1 MDDAAV
7 ILRTYGLGK
16 RFGKRVAVENLD
28 VEVRQGD
35 IYGFLG
41 PNGAGKST
49 TIRMIL
55 SLIVPTTGRL
65 ELFGKDVRNDRSVL
79 ARVGGLVER
88 PDFYLYLS
96 ARKNLEIVSALYGR
110 VDHAR
115 IDEVLAIVGL
125 SDRAGDRV
133 KAYSHGMKQRL
144 GIAQALLPNP
154 ALLILDEPT
163 NGLDPQ
169 GMKEVREL
177 IRRLSREHGMTIF
190 LSSHLLHEIELVA
203 TRMCIL
209 HQGRL
214 VVQGLVEELLGRD
227 RIAVRITADPRAD
240 ALRLLE
246 NCGWVGEIAEHEDQL
261 SCVIAQEDL
270 SRSNALLVEAGIS
283 VSAFAPRRSLEDYFL
298 GITGKPAEGG
308 EV

>member
-7 ILRTYGLGK
+7 ILRTFGLGK
-16 RFGKRVAVENLD
+16 RFGKRIAVENLD
-28 VEVRQGD
+28 IEVRQGD

-65 ELFGKDVRNDRSVL
+65 ELFGQDVRSDRSVL

-96 ARKNLEIVSALYGR
+96 ARRNLEIVSALYGN
-110 VDHAR
+110 VDHTR
-115 IDEVLAIVGL
+115 IDEVLGIVGL
-125 SDRAGDRV
+125 SDRAGDKV

-177 IRRLSREHGMTIF
+177 ILHLSREHGMTIF

-209 HQGRL
+209 HEGRL
-214 VVQGLVEELLGRD
+214 VVQGVVEELLGRD
-227 RIAVRITADPRAD
+227 RIAVRISADPLPD
-240 ALRLLE
+240 ARRLLE
-246 NCGWVGEIAEHEDQL
+246 NCGWVGEVAEHEGQL
-261 SCVIAQEDL
+261 SCVIAQDDL
-270 SRSNALLVEAGIS
+270 SRANALLVHADIS
-283 VSAFAPRRSLEDYFL
+283 VSSISPRRSLEDYFL
-298 GITGKPAEGG
+298 GITETPAEGDAL
-308 EV
+308 

>member
-1 MDDAAV
+1 MDDADV

-16 RFGKRVAVENLD
+16 NFGKRTAVEQLD
-28 VEVRQGD
+28 IAVHRGD

-55 SLIVPTTGRL
+55 SLIVPSAGRL
-65 ELFGKDVRNDRSVL
+65 ELFGRDVRDDRSVL
-79 ARVGGLVER
+79 AQVGGLVER

-96 ARKNLEIVSALYGR
+96 ARKNLEIISALYGR
-110 VDHAR
+110 VDHTR
-115 IDEVLAIVGL
+115 IEEVLRIVGL
-125 SDRAGDRV
+125 ADRADDRV

-144 GIAQALLPNP
+144 GIAQALLPDP
-154 ALLILDEPT
+154 ELLILDEPT

-177 IRRLSREHGMTIF
+177 ILRLCGEHGMTIF
-190 LSSHLLHEIELVA
+190 LSSHLLHEIEQVA

-209 HQGRL
+209 HRGRL
-214 VVQGLVEELLGRD
+214 VVEGSVRELLGHD
-227 RIAVRITADPRAD
+227 RIAVRISATPMEKAEQ
-240 ALRLLE
+240 LLAE
-246 NCGWVGEIAEHEDQL
+246 MDWVHDLGRHEDQL
-261 SCVIAQEDL
+261 SCVIAEDDL
-270 SRSNALLVEAGIS
+270 ARTNAALTGSGVA

-298 GITGKPAEGG
+298 TITEQPEE
-308 EV
+308 EVAS